1 MGGVRTVSSLDVD
14 GHGERVICRERRGT
28 GPHRTAHGIF
38 PLALQE
44 RETSGERERGG
55 LLGSRGRLQ
64 CTRLPLAVSPR
75 ITMTTLSTATTS
87 RRPCLRGLADCTG
100 ARRRSNCNGY
110 ASRTALR
117 TRTTFASPP
126 SAAREKEER
135 RCLRLRGGSQLSG
148 LIRGAGADFR
158 SRMPPAPRPGGRARR
173 LAIAPPRTSLD
184 KEKSRER
191 RREEEEE
198 KKKKDASHARLPDS
212 RDLGHP
218 RRGRGRRPRRSSS
231 ASLGSWTLRAWILRL
246 DLAGLPITTSLLPPP
261 PSALPPSLVLLSS
274 ECSRPPASC
283 ISIIF
288 GHLFAMGARWLVNA
302 VLLALP
308 VGTTLGVL
316 LGVDLHRHS
325 TGQAP
330 LFNDDT
336 GSGVGGGGGSISDNG
351 VTTSQYCQKQVGASP
366 GSKGVQYI
374 LNTNQWGWE
383 EGTPGAMCMNVTAFN
398 NGTYAT
404 NTSAPDF
411 TVTWQYPPGPE
422 TQPVHAFPNV
432 QVAGSVLPKSLQNLQ
447 SINFELQWTYGLGN
461 EPAATTDVA
470 GLAASSVNTNVAID
484 MFLDRDAAQS
494 TNSSLADYEV
504 MVWLA
509 TFGEAAQPIGLQT
522 GIVSTKVINGTTF
535 NLYTGKNGIGQNVLT
550 WEAAE
555 MTENFV
561 GDIAPLL
568 LELNSIP
575 AANFSTD
582 GLTLGHLGVGSEA
595 FSAARNITWAVEA
608 GGMTRSPG
616 RAWRGS
622 ASRGA
627 WLGLATAREVESLA
641 GLLGGQ
647 HADPAAYGQASRTD
661 RAAVLF
667 FGSVMGILSRLGI
680 ALWDKSPPRA
690 AEIAAQMSWEKQAT
704 TLVAFFYIFFFWGVN
719 LHASSKALQ
728 AQRLYQACE
737 YTAQMRQ
744 AKRSRDMTHSSIS
757 AGPPPQERS
766 ESAKRRCK
774 AKVMLGRG
782 PRCPRTHASPK
793 SRFQARSSPSPADGL
808 PASERGGGG
817 WWVRGEDGGWRAE
830 GGGQRAVGA

>member
-1 MGGVRTVSSLDVD
+1 
-14 GHGERVICRERRGT
+14 
-28 GPHRTAHGIF
+28 
-38 PLALQE
+38 
-44 RETSGERERGG
+44 
-55 LLGSRGRLQ
+55 
-64 CTRLPLAVSPR
+64 
-75 ITMTTLSTATTS
+75 
-87 RRPCLRGLADCTG
+87 
-100 ARRRSNCNGY
+100 
-110 ASRTALR
+110 
-117 TRTTFASPP
+117 
-126 SAAREKEER
+126 
-135 RCLRLRGGSQLSG
+135 
-148 LIRGAGADFR
+148 
-158 SRMPPAPRPGGRARR
+158 
-173 LAIAPPRTSLD
+173 
-184 KEKSRER
+184 
-191 RREEEEE
+191 
-198 KKKKDASHARLPDS
+198 
-212 RDLGHP
+212 
-218 RRGRGRRPRRSSS
+218 
-231 ASLGSWTLRAWILRL
+231 
-246 DLAGLPITTSLLPPP
+246 
-261 PSALPPSLVLLSS
+261 
-274 ECSRPPASC
+274 
-283 ISIIF
+283 
-288 GHLFAMGARWLVNA
+288 MGARWLVNA

-374 LNTNQWGWE
+374 CKHARPEPPRAAPRARQRCRPLV
-383 EGTPGAMCMNVTAFN
+383 GALPVTAFN

-595 FSAARNITWAVEA
+595 FSAARNITFSMPVL
-608 GGMTRSPG
+608 SIDV
-616 RAWRGS
+616 RA
-622 ASRGA
+622 
-627 WLGLATAREVESLA
+627 
-641 GLLGGQ
+641 
-647 HADPAAYGQASRTD
+647 
-661 RAAVLF
+661 
-667 FGSVMGILSRLGI
+667 
-680 ALWDKSPPRA
+680 
-690 AEIAAQMSWEKQAT
+690 
-704 TLVAFFYIFFFWGVN
+704 
-719 LHASSKALQ
+719 
-728 AQRLYQACE
+728 
-737 YTAQMRQ
+737 
-744 AKRSRDMTHSSIS
+744 
-757 AGPPPQERS
+757 
-766 ESAKRRCK
+766 
-774 AKVMLGRG
+774 
-782 PRCPRTHASPK
+782 
-793 SRFQARSSPSPADGL
+793 
-808 PASERGGGG
+808 
-817 WWVRGEDGGWRAE
+817 
-830 GGGQRAVGA
+830 

>member
-1 MGGVRTVSSLDVD
+1 
-14 GHGERVICRERRGT
+14 
-28 GPHRTAHGIF
+28 
-38 PLALQE
+38 
-44 RETSGERERGG
+44 
-55 LLGSRGRLQ
+55 
-64 CTRLPLAVSPR
+64 
-75 ITMTTLSTATTS
+75 
-87 RRPCLRGLADCTG
+87 
-100 ARRRSNCNGY
+100 
-110 ASRTALR
+110 
-117 TRTTFASPP
+117 
-126 SAAREKEER
+126 
-135 RCLRLRGGSQLSG
+135 
-148 LIRGAGADFR
+148 
-158 SRMPPAPRPGGRARR
+158 
-173 LAIAPPRTSLD
+173 
-184 KEKSRER
+184 
-191 RREEEEE
+191 
-198 KKKKDASHARLPDS
+198 
-212 RDLGHP
+212 
-218 RRGRGRRPRRSSS
+218 
-231 ASLGSWTLRAWILRL
+231 
-246 DLAGLPITTSLLPPP
+246 
-261 PSALPPSLVLLSS
+261 
-274 ECSRPPASC
+274 
-283 ISIIF
+283 
-288 GHLFAMGARWLVNA
+288 MGARWLVNA

-504 MVWLA
+504 MVC
-509 TFGEAAQPIGLQT
+509 
-522 GIVSTKVINGTTF
+522 

-595 FSAARNITWAVEA
+595 FSAARNITFSMPVL
-608 GGMTRSPG
+608 SIDV
-616 RAWRGS
+616 RA
-622 ASRGA
+622 
-627 WLGLATAREVESLA
+627 
-641 GLLGGQ
+641 
-647 HADPAAYGQASRTD
+647 
-661 RAAVLF
+661 
-667 FGSVMGILSRLGI
+667 
-680 ALWDKSPPRA
+680 
-690 AEIAAQMSWEKQAT
+690 
-704 TLVAFFYIFFFWGVN
+704 
-719 LHASSKALQ
+719 
-728 AQRLYQACE
+728 
-737 YTAQMRQ
+737 
-744 AKRSRDMTHSSIS
+744 
-757 AGPPPQERS
+757 
-766 ESAKRRCK
+766 
-774 AKVMLGRG
+774 
-782 PRCPRTHASPK
+782 
-793 SRFQARSSPSPADGL
+793 
-808 PASERGGGG
+808 
-817 WWVRGEDGGWRAE
+817 
-830 GGGQRAVGA
+830 